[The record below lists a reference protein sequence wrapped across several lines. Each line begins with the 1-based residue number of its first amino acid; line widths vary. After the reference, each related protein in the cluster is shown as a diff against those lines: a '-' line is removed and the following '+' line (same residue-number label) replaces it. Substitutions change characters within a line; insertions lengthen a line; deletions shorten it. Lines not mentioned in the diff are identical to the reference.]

1 MVPSETATG
10 ATAYVTLSFFVTAS
24 TPGTVL
30 TSFPTSSLSS
40 TLPTLPCSVTTNE
53 QELTL
58 ILDVS
63 LPFLPSA
70 PRTNWAS
77 NASLAEERVSRIPS
91 ARYPS
96 FCNLGTR
103 VSLL

>member
-1 MVPSETATG
+1 
-10 ATAYVTLSFFVTAS
+10 
-24 TPGTVL
+24 
-30 TSFPTSSLSS
+30 
-40 TLPTLPCSVTTNE
+40 
-53 QELTL
+53 L

-96 FCNLGTR
+96 FCSLGTR